1 MENDFGHGLF
11 FKPLRYLPNTP
22 FHGGITT
29 DTAPCV
35 CAWQASRI
43 NGVGSEV
50 SMLPISLIFFPSRA
64 ATSDNF
70 SAPPSTPTQHVPH
83 EAERHSTGIGPSTRR
98 GSISRQLRER
108 SSAAP
113 QARS

>member
-1 MENDFGHGLF
+1 M
-11 FKPLRYLPNTP
+11 YPN
-22 FHGGITT
+22 
-29 DTAPCV
+29 
-35 CAWQASRI
+35 
-43 NGVGSEV
+43 
-50 SMLPISLIFFPSRA
+50 SLIFFPSRA

-70 SAPPSTPTQHVPH
+70 SAPPRTPTQHVPH

-113 QARS
+113 HAKSCTWFIRYVARSSFSSYVTVHFLFTVRRKPSSP